1 MNSNIYKLVKL
12 NLLTQIHSTFRGK
25 SGKLSIFLGI
35 LSYIFTAILAITI
48 TFMFHLSNNDNLIIP
63 FLGILLFILTLGYN
77 ALYSTKALF
86 SGKDFNI
93 LLPLPIKSREFVL
106 SKIISL
112 YLVNTIV
119 FSSVAIPILYLYA
132 IVFKSSLV
140 TLITGLFVSLIYSII
155 PLTISILLSSFISRF
170 LIKFRY
176 AKQLF
181 SIIGAILGVLI
192 YIYFYAFQEKFARDI
207 LSFFTLNLGFINSI
221 YPPLTLFSNAIIDLN
236 FLNLMKLTVI
246 SILVLVIGVYLLL
259 RNYIIFYQ
267 KINSSNKRRNNK
279 GLFRQRSTIITLFI
293 KNLQQYFDYP
303 IYVVN
308 TIFGPLFFFF
318 GSIFLITLD
327 LKEYIVNDTKYIMDL
342 IKYIGPFIIFFFIG
356 TSITTYCGL
365 SIEGRNNWIV
375 LSLPVETKDIVI
387 SKVALGVIIA
397 TPAIIMAS
405 IAYYLKF
412 NSNVLLLIITIFT
425 SFAYSIY
432 SNLVGLWLDIKYANY
447 EWTDVRYIVKN
458 RLSVLYSML
467 LNLVPNLLLGL
478 IVFSLKI
485 YDHSLIILTFAVILI
500 TVSILIFN
508 KLSSTTIYA
517 QSSK

>member
-25 SGKLSIFLGI
+25 SGNLSIFLGI
-35 LSYIFTAILAITI
+35 LSYIFTAILAMIITS
-48 TFMFHLSNNDNLIIP
+48 TLHLSNNDNLIIP

-77 ALYSTKALF
+77 VLYSTRALF
-86 SGKDFNI
+86 SEKDFNI

-119 FSSVAIPILYLYA
+119 FSSVAIPILYLYS
-132 IVFKSSLV
+132 IVYKFSLV
-140 TLITGLFVSLIYSII
+140 TLIIGLFGSLIYSVI
-155 PLTISILLSSFISRF
+155 PLTISILLSSFISRI

-181 SIIGAILGVLI
+181 SIIGAILGVMI

-207 LSFFTLNLGFINSI
+207 LSFFTLNLGFIQRI
-221 YPPLTLFSNAIIDLN
+221 YPPLNLFSKAIMDLN
-236 FLNLMKLTVI
+236 FLNLLILTLI
-246 SILVLVIGVYLLL
+246 SLLVLFVGVYLLL
-259 RNYIIFYQ
+259 RNYILFYQ
-267 KINSSNKRRNNK
+267 KVNSSNKRRNIKNIS
-279 GLFRQRSTIITLFI
+279 RQRSTIITLFI
-293 KNLQQYFDYP
+293 KNLQQYFNYP
-303 IYVVN
+303 IYVFN
-308 TIFGPLFFFF
+308 TLFGPLLFFF
-318 GSIFLITLD
+318 GSILLITLD
-327 LKEYIVNDTKYIMDL
+327 LKSYFVNDTEYIMDL
-342 IKYIGPFIIFFFIG
+342 IKFMGPFIIFFFIG
-356 TSITTYCGL
+356 SSITTYCGM
-365 SIEGRNNWIV
+365 SIEGKNNWIV

-405 IAYYLKF
+405 IAYYIKF
-412 NSNVLLLIITIFT
+412 NSNVLLLIITIIT
-425 SFAYSIY
+425 SSAYSIY
-432 SNLVGLWLDIKYANY
+432 SNLVGLWIDIKYANY
-447 EWTDVRYIVKN
+447 EWTDVRYIVKK
-458 RLSVLYSML
+458 RMSVLYSML

-485 YDHSLIILTFAVILI
+485 YNHSLIILTFAVVLI

-508 KLSSTTIYA
+508 KISRTTIYV